1 MIDFN
6 CILVTLTSNYI
17 FFSYKHALDGIMR
30 ISREEGPSKL
40 FNGAQWAS
48 TRAVAVTIGQLC
60 FYDFIKLNL
69 LKSGYF
75 QDNLTTHFTSSLCAV
90 SYCRFYSKY
99 QFCTFTTSKIFLE
112 LIELILEKRLVPRST
127 FILYPQLCSLYLIT
141 FRSVMFNTHTYR
153 DR

>member
-1 MIDFN
+1 M
-6 CILVTLTSNYI
+6 TLTSNYV

-30 ISREEGPSKL
+30 ISREEGASKL

-75 QDNLTTHFTSSLCAV
+75 KDNLTTHFTSSLCAV
-90 SYCRFYSKY
+90 SDSKS
-99 QFCTFTTSKIFLE
+99 TVTEIWNKKKILFWNFFLHE
-112 LIELILEKRLVPRST
+112 L
-127 FILYPQLCSLYLIT
+127 
-141 FRSVMFNTHTYR
+141 
-153 DR
+153 

>member
-90 SYCRFYSKY
+90 SDCRFYSKY
-99 QFCTFTTSKIFLE
+99 QFSTFTSSL
-112 LIELILEKRLVPRST
+112 
-127 FILYPQLCSLYLIT
+127 LYPNIFRAYLRKKDQYHVQHSFFTHYSVVCILS
-141 FRSVMFNTHTYR
+141 RSEV
-153 DR
+153 

>member
-1 MIDFN
+1 M
-6 CILVTLTSNYI
+6 SNYVF

-75 QDNLTTHFTSSLCAV
+75 KDNLTTHFTSSLCAV
-90 SYCRFYSKY
+90 SDSTVYYT
-99 QFCTFTTSKIFLE
+99 QIFLV
-112 LIELILEKRLVPRST
+112 LILDRDEYK
-127 FILYPQLCSLYLIT
+127 FNIHSLPTL
-141 FRSVMFNTHTYR
+141 
-153 DR
+153 